1 MSGQYCIT
9 LTTANNEANA
19 QEIIDSVLSKKL
31 AACIQ
36 TMPIQ
41 SHYVWKDEIC
51 CDKEILLVMKT
62 TRACYAELEQVI
74 VESHEYETPQV
85 VQVPFVE
92 GFNPYL
98 SWIEENT
105 CR

>member
-9 LTTANNEANA
+9 LTTANNETNA

-41 SHYVWKDEIC
+41 SHYENDTS
-51 CDKEILLVMKT
+51 LLC
-62 TRACYAELEQVI
+62 RARASHCG
-74 VESHEYETPQV
+74 ES
-85 VQVPFVE
+85 
-92 GFNPYL
+92 
-98 SWIEENT
+98 
-105 CR
+105 